1 MGVQDTHGCDFGL
14 NQSCRL
20 PGGDQIWPISAAQ
33 QPEVVHTAEAFLEV
47 LLFQPH
53 LGRVVVLPNGI
64 QLLGQQESIP
74 ASIRQAVGSSST
86 MRGFFERLDQGVLGK
101 FRARLW
107 HYGARG
113 AETEIR
119 RGGGDSRRS
128 LRETLRALREREER
142 GAVPRGAPLYLSELR
157 WCQKVRHPLAPG
169 ELVKTATNCDVYDCT
184 PLARR
189 MPLWERSEGGIFVGE
204 AGTGSGLHV
213 DQCLWSN
220 VGRNWCGHKLFAV
233 WPWAERLRIL
243 EEAGKGRVFQLPLG
257 EEEAGYLRRAQTIA
271 LLRPG
276 DVVVFSGAQPHTA
289 LCVGQGLSVT
299 AYESFVNAHPGSL
312 NLLVRSNTRSAH
324 LRSCWMDNEDLD
336 ELYEDVVDS
345 LQKHAKDP
353 GTDPRLQLRLQEC
366 AAVMREDGDVYCE
379 ELWEQEDRGARR
391 RRREEETS
399 SCSSS
404 SSSSRDGSASDGECP
419 AAKKRRGCP
428 PSPPGV

>member
-220 VGRNWCGHKLFAV
+220 VGRNWCGFKLFAL
-233 WPWAERLRIL
+233 WPWTERCSII
-243 EEAGKGRVFQLPLG
+243 EDAGKGTVFHMPLSERDVG
-257 EEEAGYLRRAQTIA
+257 MLRRAKKVA
-271 LLRPG
+271 LIRPG
-276 DVVVFSGAQPHTA
+276 DVWVFSGGQPHSA
-289 LCVGQGLSVT
+289 LCVGDGLSIT
-299 AYESFVNAHPGSL
+299 AYESLVPAHPDAVG
-312 NLLVRSNTRSAH
+312 LLVRSNCSSAH
-324 LRSCWMDNEDLD
+324 SKTCWMEDEDLD
-336 ELYEDVVDS
+336 ELYEDVVDAIQRS
-345 LQKHAKDP
+345 LRDP
-353 GTDPRLQLRLQEC
+353 GADVRLRSRLQAC
-366 AAVMREDGDVYCE
+366 AREMRDRGDSYCQ
-379 ELWEQEDRGARR
+379 ELWEQEDRGERR
-391 RRREEETS
+391 RRRDEEDDNEAELAGDEC
-399 SCSSS
+399 SC
-404 SSSSRDGSASDGECP
+404 P
-419 AAKKRRGCP
+419 PQAKKYCAYEGP
-428 PSPPGV
+428 FQ